1 MSGFCL
7 RGGGAH
13 QGVVVVVALAAAMAL
28 GACRASVPG
37 GGNGAAGPGG
47 ALPGVTIAR
56 YAESLPITA
65 LAVATPYVWAGSERG
80 LRRWKA
86 AAKGSTNG
94 THVDVAAEP
103 IGAETGFPG
112 HRIDALGVDDE
123 GAVWVASDAGVGR
136 FVVDSGG
143 RTHYQACAAAPPAEL
158 GTISWLLPTLAD
170 GGAWAGGAGGLARFD
185 GRVWTV
191 SEFLR
196 DVPVTSMELDADR
209 VALWVGT
216 RGRGLFR
223 VDGQGGHPLSP
234 PGRSLSAADE
244 IVGTAPTTAGARLVA
259 TRLPNGGRV
268 TVMRKDGDETYET
281 QSDAPVHLVRLLAAG
296 AAAVLI
302 AEAGG
307 QEARAFDLRP
317 LPRGESPPSGGF
329 RLLDVRKGS
338 TARYQAV
345 PMALAV
351 PADVTVAAAAPR
363 GEGPPDFWCGS
374 RRMGVA
380 HADSPA
386 PRYLGG
392 DLTDDAERL
401 SLACAARDR
410 CYLVAGGAHAWLFD
424 GARFQET
431 TLGETAA
438 GRALAVVADRGG
450 ALFGIVTDPP
460 FEGINLTRL
469 DGDRWAAV
477 QRIPLGRR
485 AARPS
490 ISFATFAP
498 GGNLWLGLGVVGSD
512 GQEQGRGALEV
523 ALASANAPG
532 GAVIRHGNFSGA
544 EASPESLPLPYDLTG
559 VLFDGVATWFSARS
573 GINRWQQSE
582 FRHWGENE
590 HMDSEVCYDVVKGS
604 DGKIWAATSAGV
616 GRFDGKEWR
625 FGQQGPDDAGGGSSS
640 DGRSAGGEAPAT
652 RALVQDGSGRMW
664 LATTRGLRVLDGRDA
679 GARNLPAGARIV
691 DDDMLDLTLDR
702 FGRVWALGAVSL
714 AIADGGN
721 PAQATT
727 TGTPTG
733 SPTGSPIGSEGGT
746 R

>member
-1 MSGFCL
+1 MTGFCL
-7 RGGGAH
+7 RGGGAL
-13 QGVVVVVALAAAMAL
+13 QGVVVVVALATGMVV
-28 GACRASVPG
+28 GGCRASVPG
-37 GGNGAAGPGG
+37 AGSGPAGPGG
-47 ALPGVTIAR
+47 APSGVTIAR

-65 LAVATPYVWAGSERG
+65 LAVATPYVWAGTERG

-86 AAKGSTNG
+86 AAKAANASANA
-94 THVDVAAEP
+94 DAAAEP
-103 IGAETGFPG
+103 IGAETGFSG

-136 FVVDSGG
+136 FVVEAGG
-143 RTHYQACAAAPPAEL
+143 RTRYQASAAPPPAEL

-196 DVPVTSMELDADR
+196 EVPVSSMELDADG

-223 VDGQGGHPLSP
+223 VDSQGGHPLSP
-234 PGRSLSAADE
+234 PGLSLSPADE

-259 TRLPNGGRV
+259 TRLPDGGRV
-268 TVMRKDGDETYET
+268 TVMRKDGDETY
-281 QSDAPVHLVRLLAAG
+281 QVQPGAGVRFVRLLAAG

-307 QEARAFDLRP
+307 REPRAFDLRP

-329 RLLDVRKGS
+329 RLVDGRKGS

-351 PADVTVAAAAPR
+351 PPEVTVAAAAPR

-431 TLGETAA
+431 RVGESAA
-438 GRALAVVADRGG
+438 GRALAVATDRAG
-450 ALFGIVTDPP
+450 AIFGVITDPP
-460 FEGINLTRL
+460 FEGITLTRL

-477 QRIPLGRR
+477 QKVPLGRS

-498 GGNLWLGLGVVGSD
+498 GGNLWLGLGVVASD
-512 GQEQGRGALEV
+512 GQEQGRGALEL
-523 ALASANAPG
+523 ALAAASPAG
-532 GAVIRHGNFSGA
+532 GAVIRHGNFPGA
-544 EASPESLPLPYDLTG
+544 QAGPESLPLPYDLTG

-573 GINRWQQSE
+573 GINRWQESE
-582 FRHWGENE
+582 LRHWGENE
-590 HMDSEVCYDVVKGS
+590 HMDSEVCYDVIKGS

-625 FGQQGPDDAGGGSSS
+625 FGQQGGDAGGGGGKSS
-640 DGRSAGGEAPAT
+640 DGEAAAT
-652 RALVQDGSGRMW
+652 RALAGDGSGRMW
-664 LATTRGLRVLDGRDA
+664 LATARGLRVLDAREAGAHDLSA
-679 GARNLPAGARIV
+679 GARVV
-691 DDDMLDLTLDR
+691 DDDMLDLALDR

-714 AIADGGN
+714 AIVDGGV
-721 PAQATT
+721 PAGTAS
-727 TGTPTG
+727 GTPAATQAR
-733 SPTGSPIGSEGGT
+733 TQTRTAGGT